1 MRFPFR
7 ATTLEEQDEIN
18 AEGAALIPSL
28 AAVDRPDGQRI
39 YLPAR
44 LHLRDLDDF
53 TQEMLLYLLQV
64 SLPKFDAHLQP
75 AARPQTSLEMWIF
88 WQPESRSVALY
99 DGTVRQSAR
108 GRTGP
113 QPAAGAIWSDSP
125 TSFGPVAVQDR
136 WTREISIQAPL

>member
-1 MRFPFR
+1 VKLPAPDQYLPRRDMRFPFR

-18 AEGAALIPSL
+18 AEGAALIP
-28 AAVDRPDGQRI
+28 
-39 YLPAR
+39 
-44 LHLRDLDDF
+44 
-53 TQEMLLYLLQV
+53 QEMLLYLLQV